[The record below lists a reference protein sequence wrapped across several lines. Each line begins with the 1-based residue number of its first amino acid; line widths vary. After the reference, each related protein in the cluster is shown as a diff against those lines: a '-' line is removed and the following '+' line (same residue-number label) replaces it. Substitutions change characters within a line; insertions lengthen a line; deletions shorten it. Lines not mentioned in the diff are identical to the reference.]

1 MKTTSPES
9 SKSTTKAY
17 LSHLFTVSQNSSSYD
32 QSLQLNDLDSIKNLI
47 NGNKSTKGVAE
58 YFFWSD
64 DRVPSDKLLEAWTH
78 KSFIHENGLVK
89 LDTYERWEFLG
100 DAVFGEYITRELF
113 VRFSSKKEGEL
124 SKIKNQLVS
133 GETMAKLTR
142 VSGLD
147 QLILLGR
154 GEVKRESYTN
164 DALLA
169 DIFEATI
176 GVLSS
181 HLPNDELKL
190 FLDGLISQ
198 YEAVTE
204 SNFYCQK
211 ELLKKEVK
219 GQLQELTMKLF
230 RSLPEYRSKDLG
242 NGFTV
247 ELFVNGEC
255 LATETNVSK
264 KVAQKLCAAQAIKKL
279 TH

>member
-17 LSHLFTVSQNSSSYD
+17 LSHLLSVPQNSLNQAQSD
-32 QSLQLNDLDSIKNLI
+32 QPNDLGSIKDLIDSNLA
-47 NGNKSTKGVAE
+47 TKRVAE
-58 YFFWSD
+58 YFYWSD
-64 DRVPSDKLLEAWTH
+64 DRVPKVDLLEAWTH
-78 KSFIHENGLVK
+78 KSFIHENGLMK
-89 LDTYERWEFLG
+89 LNTYERWEFLG

-113 VRFSSKKEGEL
+113 LRFLEKREGEL

-133 GETMAKLTR
+133 GETMAKLTK

-169 DIFEATI
+169 DIFEATV
-176 GVLSS
+176 GVLST
-181 HLPNDELKL
+181 HLPKDELKL

-198 YEAVTE
+198 YEAVTD

-219 GQLQELTMKLF
+219 GQLQELTMKLY

-255 LATETNVSK
+255 LATETNISK
-264 KVAQKLCAAQAIKKL
+264 KVAQKLCAAQAIQKL